1 MSKTPNDKG
10 GGIDDELVRKL
21 ADLLEETGLNEI
33 EIGRDGWHVRVSKGG
48 GQIVAHQPAV
58 ATTPVAAPAP
68 AAPESGGGETVHPG
82 AVPAPM
88 VGVVYLAPDPNSETF
103 VKVGDQVSEGDT
115 ICLIEAMKV
124 FNPIRAPRAGK
135 VTRILVS
142 SGSPVEYGEALVVI
156 E

>member
-1 MSKTPNDKG
+1 MAKTPNAKA

-21 ADLLEETGLNEI
+21 AGLLDETGLNEI

-48 GQIVAHQPAV
+48 GQMVAAQPAP
-58 ATTPVAAPAP
+58 APVAAPAP
-68 AAPESGGGETVHPG
+68 AAPEGGGEAVHPG

-88 VGVVYLAPDPNSETF
+88 VGVVYLSPDPNSEAF

-135 VTRILVS
+135 VARILVT
-142 SGSPVEYGEALVVI
+142 SGSPVEYGEALIVI